1 MDKNEYI
8 IQQLALLKA
17 QLEIDYLEL
26 KYENEQLKL
35 EIQKL
40 KGSDDNS
47 NE

>member
-1 MDKNEYI
+1 MDKNEYM

-26 KYENEQLKL
+26 KHENEQLKL

-40 KGSDDNS
+40 KGSDDNG
-47 NE
+47 